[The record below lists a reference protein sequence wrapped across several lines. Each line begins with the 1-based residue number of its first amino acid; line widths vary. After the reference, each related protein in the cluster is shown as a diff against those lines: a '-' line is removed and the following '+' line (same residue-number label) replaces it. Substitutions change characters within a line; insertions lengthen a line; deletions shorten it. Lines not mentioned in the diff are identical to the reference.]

1 MRSTNKRLSPL
12 GKIVANAL
20 VDQDM
25 TKSELARAIGTTPPY
40 LSYILYGIRSGEKY
54 IPAII
59 ATLDLD
65 PEKVYKTIAA

>member
-12 GKIVANAL
+12 GKIVAKAL

-59 ATLDLD
+59 APLDLD